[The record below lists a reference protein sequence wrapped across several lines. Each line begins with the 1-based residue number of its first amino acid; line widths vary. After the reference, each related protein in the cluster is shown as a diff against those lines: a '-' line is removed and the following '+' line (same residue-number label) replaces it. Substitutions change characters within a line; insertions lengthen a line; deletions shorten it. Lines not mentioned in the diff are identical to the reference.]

1 MPKATEAEESTTMSV
16 NMTPSQK
23 AAFDKNLAGMGNDSD
38 SDRETEISRAEE
50 ECPYGCKYKTGAIW
64 LMKAHVKRCPKKDDN
79 ENNQSDTLST
89 LQKFTN
95 ADWKLKCS
103 S

>member
-38 SDRETEISRAEE
+38 SDRETENSRAEE
-50 ECPYGCKYKTGAIW
+50 ECPYGCKYKTGAIC
-64 LMKAHVKRCPKKDDN
+64 LMKAHVKRCPKKMSTKTTSQIHYQPYRN
-79 ENNQSDTLST
+79 SPMLIEN
-89 LQKFTN
+89 
-95 ADWKLKCS
+95 
-103 S
+103 